1 MGIIAKCRFNQQDTN
16 LYYYPDVEEIHVG
29 FEYQSCHSLS
39 YDNSFSE
46 KEVIEYKIP
55 GGYKDD
61 IADLIAMMDDGY
73 GEVRVPLLTKEQ
85 IEKEG
90 WNTKYGVEDFA
101 RYFEVKGLIYKLS
114 WEYWVDGPH
123 IQIWDTNFAE
133 CVYKGFC
140 PTINHLKTI
149 MRLLNI
155 K

>member
-1 MGIIAKCRFNQQDTN
+1 MGIIAKCRFSQQDTN

-39 YDNSFSE
+39 YDNNFSE
-46 KEVIEYKIP
+46 REIVEYKIP

-90 WNTKYGVEDFA
+90 WIIQRTTEY
-101 RYFEVKGLIYKLS
+101 RYVFEYNNYLLDWNPLTTFMRIEPKPKKLLS
-114 WEYWVDGPH
+114 
-123 IQIWDTNFAE
+123 
-133 CVYKGFC
+133 GFTGDI
-140 PTINHLKTI
+140 PTINHLRQI
-149 MRLLNI
+149 MKLLNI